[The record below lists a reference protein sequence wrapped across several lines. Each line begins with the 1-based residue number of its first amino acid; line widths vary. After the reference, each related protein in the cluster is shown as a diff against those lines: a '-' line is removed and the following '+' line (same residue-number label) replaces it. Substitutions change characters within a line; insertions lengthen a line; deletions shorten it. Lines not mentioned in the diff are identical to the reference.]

1 MAGLEER
8 VIGSIAVLF
17 GNLGGKY
24 PDGKALLV
32 RGTARRRSIGWA
44 HPPRCVRAL
53 ASRVLCSL
61 GPGHCSLLPR
71 DSLSRLEVW
80 LGACQE

>member
-24 PDGKALLV
+24 PDG
-32 RGTARRRSIGWA
+32 
-44 HPPRCVRAL
+44 
-53 ASRVLCSL
+53 
-61 GPGHCSLLPR
+61 LLPATMA
-71 DSLSRLEVW
+71 STSRW
-80 LGACQE
+80 SA

>member
-1 MAGLEER
+1 MAGLEQR

-32 RGTARRRSIGWA
+32 RGTARRRCG
-44 HPPRCVRAL
+44 HGRAP
-53 ASRVLCSL
+53 APV
-61 GPGHCSLLPR
+61 G
-71 DSLSRLEVW
+71 
-80 LGACQE
+80 